1 MSRTTDKAPRAWP
14 ATTAPTR
21 RAAPDTAAAP
31 APAPAPDADAD
42 ADTDRETRT
51 GWAGRRET
59 LHAEWTKLRTLP
71 GTIWLVSAIA
81 ALTFAV
87 SAAAAAAVT
96 CPTATCGQDPAKVSL
111 TGVDLSQAV
120 AAILGVLIV
129 SSEYSTSM
137 IRLTFAAMPRRTRV
151 LAAKTTLA
159 TGLTLVAGTVGVLAS
174 VLTARYVMPGHGF
187 TAAHGYPPLSLTD
200 PSLLR
205 AAAGSVLY
213 LALIA
218 LLSLGIATLVRDS
231 AAAIGIVLG
240 LLYLSPIIA
249 ATITDPTWHNRLE
262 RYLPMNAGLAIQA
275 TRNLAAL
282 PIGPWEGLAVLAA
295 WTAAA
300 LLAGSLALHLRD
312 A

>member
-1 MSRTTDKAPRAWP
+1 MSRAVNQASP
-14 ATTAPTR
+14 AQSTPSAPTR
-21 RAAPDTAAAP
+21 RA
-31 APAPAPDADAD
+31 DAI
-42 ADTDRETRT
+42 REPRA
-51 GWAGRRET
+51 GWAGWRET

-81 ALTFAV
+81 ALTYAV
-87 SAAAAAAVT
+87 SAAATAAVT
-96 CPTATCGQDPAKVSL
+96 CPTAACGQDPAKVSL
-111 TGVDLSQAV
+111 TGIDLGQAV

-129 SSEYSTSM
+129 TSEYSTGM

-151 LAAKTTLA
+151 LAAKATLLS
-159 TGLTLVAGTVGVLAS
+159 GLTLVAGTVGVLAS

-187 TAAHGYPPLSLTD
+187 TAAHGYPRLSLTD
-200 PSLLR
+200 PAVLR
-205 AAAGSVLY
+205 ATAGSVLY

-218 LLSLGIATLVRDS
+218 LLSLGIATLVRES

-249 ATITDPTWHNRLE
+249 ATVTEPAWHNRLE

-275 TRNLAAL
+275 TRNLATL
-282 PIGPWEGLAVLAA
+282 PIGPWEGLGVLAA
-295 WTAAA
+295 WAAAA
-300 LLAGSLALHLRD
+300 LLAGSLALHLGD